1 MFGQSVPVHPDYN
14 EADRSLYSFVPAD
27 SPRANRF
34 CCASDYSE
42 LDGALYSL
50 FRAGS
55 PRARRFYCAQCSFS
69 IACNNWVQ
77 WLKTTSKFMKRYVV
91 ILKNP
96 KSLEYD
102 IITSILHRRRYACA
116 QCWRGNSCI

>member
-1 MFGQSVPVHPDYN
+1 MFGQSVPVNPDYN

-34 CCASDYSE
+34 RCAPDYSE

-55 PRARRFYCAQCSFS
+55 PRARRFVLCTVF
-69 IACNNWVQ
+69 V
-77 WLKTTSKFMKRYVV
+77 
-91 ILKNP
+91 
-96 KSLEYD
+96 
-102 IITSILHRRRYACA
+102 
-116 QCWRGNSCI
+116 